1 LRHNTSGVLK
11 AIAIVAVVAL
21 VTAGGFAVNRL
32 LVSAVNGAP
41 SASDSVKEFMS
52 ALERQDWTA
61 LGLLLPP
68 DETYQLAGLVQ
79 DTDDLQRTLGSSGDS
94 PGDQLEGISV
104 EVSDLQVSSES
115 VADDLTKVSIDRAS
129 IVVEID
135 AKTIES
141 FAEIIPDVD
150 PADIGA
156 LELEFSISGPQVT
169 LTTTTADDVDTET
182 ETVVVGDR
190 EQAPFLMSV
199 QRDGGWF
206 VSPAFT
212 AAQYAAE
219 ELGWETADSST
230 SDVTYDSPEQALDGF
245 VEGLVT
251 TLETAD
257 VNHVADAMGGV
268 EARLLKTYAP
278 GINAELDAE
287 ADFDFRS
294 DSAITVDDL
303 DVDVSRGENGQA
315 RVRITGFK
323 ASLDVDGTP
332 ATMTFDGDCV
342 RAVADGESDG
352 GCISEGGE
360 FAERL
365 YRALGHVVAVPADGG
380 WKISPVATYFDWL
393 GIAQQTLAN
402 VDTDILKAVV
412 GMDFSGV
419 ASGEPAASIG
429 PDDEVTVDV
438 APVSSTIYAG
448 VAVIDPESSSSLV
461 DYSCSADNQPGFCE
475 VIVVD
480 GNGDRQDRESD
491 YSSDYGSEYGYDIAD
506 DTRLIVVAVAGPVVV
521 ESAQW

>member
-1 LRHNTSGVLK
+1 
-11 AIAIVAVVAL
+11 VA
-21 VTAGGFAVNRL
+21 
-32 LVSAVNGAP
+32 
-41 SASDSVKEFMS
+41 
-52 ALERQDWTA
+52 
-61 LGLLLPP
+61 
-68 DETYQLAGLVQ
+68 
-79 DTDDLQRTLGSSGDS
+79 TDLS
-94 PGDQLEGISV
+94 
-104 EVSDLQVSSES
+104 
-115 VADDLTKVSIDRAS
+115 KVSIDRAT

-141 FAEIIPDVD
+141 FAEIVPDVD
-150 PADIGA
+150 AADIGA
-156 LELEFSISGPQVT
+156 VTLEFAISGPQVT
-169 LTTTTADDVDTET
+169 VTTTTADDVDTET
-182 ETVVVGDR
+182 ETMSVGDR

-199 QRDGGWF
+199 RRDGGWF

-212 AAQYAAE
+212 VAQYAAE
-219 ELGWETADSST
+219 ELGWETAESSA
-230 SDVTYDSPEQALDGF
+230 SEVTYDSPEQALGGF
-245 VEGLVT
+245 VDGLVT

-278 GINAELDAE
+278 GINAELAGE
-287 ADFDFRS
+287 ADLDFGS
-294 DSAITVDDL
+294 DSSITVDDL

-315 RVRITGFK
+315 RVRIGGFK
-323 ASLDVDGTP
+323 ASFEVDGIP
-332 ATMTFDGDCV
+332 ATVTFDGDCV
-342 RAVADGESDG
+342 RVVGDGESDG

-402 VDTDILKAVV
+402 VDADILKAVV

-419 ASGEPAASIG
+419 ASGEPVASLG
-429 PDDEVTVDV
+429 SDDEVTVEV
-438 APVSSTIYAG
+438 EPVNAAIYAG
-448 VAVIDPESSSSLV
+448 VAVIDPEPSSSLV
-461 DYSCSADNQPGFCE
+461 DFSCTAENQPGFCE

-491 YSSDYGSEYGYDIAD
+491 YSGDYGSEYGYDIAD